1 MTNDGEEI
9 IYEGH
14 IPLRAFLLSHNM
26 LYLLSFGWNV
36 GLISSLL
43 KKMNWHVKITD
54 QRLVLVQGI
63 LSQHQEEIEYYRV
76 NDSEYNQNFKER
88 LFNVGRI
95 TIVADDASAPEATFP
110 IHSPQELREE
120 IRNNVR
126 EERKDMRA
134 VNID

>member
-1 MTNDGEEI
+1 MTEEEEV
-9 IYEGH
+9 IYEGN
-14 IPLRAFLLSHNM
+14 IPLKAFLCSHNI
-26 LYLLSFGWNV
+26 LYLLLLGWNI

-63 LSQHQEEIEYYRV
+63 LSQHQEEIEYYRIT
-76 NDSEYNQNFKER
+76 DSEYNQNFKER

-95 TIVADDASAPEATFP
+95 TIAADDASAPKITFP
-110 IHSPQELREE
+110 IHDPKEHREK

-126 EERKDMRA
+126 EERKNMRA
-134 VNID
+134 VNVD